1 MKKLLII
8 ITAIYISFQSLGQ
21 INTDSLEVLLMDS
34 KGTEKIDILN
44 ILGWE
49 LKYNEVNNAY
59 YYSKEALKRSEQENY
74 IKGKVEAYRNLGT
87 LNIISGSPDTTI
99 FFLGKA
105 MEYFDQVDDD
115 YLKAKIYNIY
125 GIACRDK
132 SKFSDAI
139 KYCNMA
145 LEIFKQIDDK
155 KEVAGVMNNLG
166 LVYSEI
172 NEKDKELE
180 IYFDLLKIEESI
192 NNKLGMAR
200 TYNNL
205 GNVYGNLGMNKEAIK
220 YFKLAIELSKEV
232 NHPKYGSGA
241 MDGLAG
247 VYNSMGD
254 KENALKYYYMAIG
267 INKKHHYY
275 DWLGN
280 NYHNIALVLDQYY
293 EEDSIDAIIQYF
305 EKGIELYKLTGN
317 TGGAANAILNLTDIY
332 DKYDIDFSYNLF
344 YMGLELARKSKDQ
357 DLVVQYLYQISNFH
371 QFYKRYDSAYF
382 YLRDGTNLRNQ
393 LEDQKRDKLLAEMA
407 AKYEYEQF
415 EEENQRL
422 KLESEIQ
429 ERNLKRKNNI
439 IIGIILL
446 SILLSIIVGLVMM
459 LRRKDKKANEALSIK
474 NQEIQKQTVQLE
486 ELLAT
491 KDKFISVLV
500 HDIRNPFNALIGFLS
515 LIIDDFEQL
524 DKAKIKE
531 YVLELDNV
539 ANKGNQLLENL
550 IEWSQSLKEGQTY
563 NPRPTNIKELAD
575 EVLDRLDNSFRQKS
589 IRYKNN
595 IDENINLD
603 IDQEMIRVVIRNL
616 LGNALKFTH
625 ENGEI
630 RLNSS
635 IENEEI
641 KISISDNGLGM
652 SEAIKSK
659 IFRIDEHVTTLGT
672 KKEKGTGLGLILCK
686 DFVEKNGGD
695 ISVESE
701 KGKGSTFTLTF
712 PK

>member
-21 INTDSLEVLLMDS
+21 INTDSLEILLMDS
-34 KGTEKIDILN
+34 KGTDKIDILN
-44 ILGWE
+44 TLGWE
-49 LKYNEVNNAY
+49 LKYNEVKNAY
-59 YYSKEALKRSEQENY
+59 SYSNEALKRSEQENY
-74 IKGKVEAYRNLGT
+74 IKGKVEAYRNLAT

-99 FFLGKA
+99 FLLEKA
-105 MEYFDQVDDD
+105 MKFFDQIDDD

-125 GIACRDK
+125 GLACREK
-132 SKFSDAI
+132 SKFNDAI

-145 LEIFKQIDDK
+145 IEIFKRIDDK

-172 NEKDKELE
+172 NEKEKELE

-205 GNVYGNLGMNKEAIK
+205 GNVYGDLGMNKEAIK

-232 NHPKYGSGA
+232 NHPKYGSAA

-247 VYNSMGD
+247 IYKNQGD

-280 NYHNIALVLDQYY
+280 NYHNIALLLEKYY
-293 EEDSIDAIIQYF
+293 EGDSIDAILSYF
-305 EKGIELYKLTGN
+305 NKGIELYKLTGN
-317 TGGAANAILNLTDIY
+317 AGGAANAILNLTDIY
-332 DKYDIDFSYNLF
+332 DIYDIDFSFNLF
-344 YMGLELARKSKDQ
+344 YVGLELARKSKDQ

-371 QFYKRYDSAYF
+371 QFFNRYDSAYF
-382 YLRDGTNLRNQ
+382 YLRDGTNLRNE

-415 EEENQRL
+415 EKENQRL

-429 ERNLKRKNNI
+429 ERNIKRKNNI

-446 SILLSIIVGLVMM
+446 SILLSIIIGLVML
-459 LRRKDKKANEALSIK
+459 LRRKDKKANEALNIK
-474 NQEIQKQTVQLE
+474 NREIQKQAAQLE

-539 ANKGNQLLENL
+539 ANKGNELLENL

-563 NPRPTNIKELAD
+563 NPKITNIKELAD
-575 EVLDRLDNSFRQKS
+575 EVMDRLDNNFRQKN
-589 IRYKNN
+589 IQYANN
-595 IDENINLD
+595 IDENINLN

-616 LGNALKFTH
+616 LGNAIKFTH

-630 RLNSS
+630 TLDSS
-635 IENEEI
+635 IENNEI
-641 KISISDNGLGM
+641 KISVSDNGMGM
-652 SEAIKSK
+652 SEAIKNK
-659 IFRIDEHVTTLGT
+659 IFRIDTHVTTLGT

-686 DFVEKNGGD
+686 DFVEKNGGE
-695 ISVESE
+695 INVVSK